1 MEYSKIFVILC
12 FKSKSMRNRLLI
24 FSLVLSVSGFSQQ
37 KNKVIPVDKSIL
49 RLTEDTVDRPEL
61 LVKKS
66 QDFDYR
72 IVTNKVTN
80 KRDTVMVIKDLFV
93 EKKRKHKN

>member
-1 MEYSKIFVILC
+1 
-12 FKSKSMRNRLLI
+12 MRNRLLI

>member
-1 MEYSKIFVILC
+1 
-12 FKSKSMRNRLLI
+12 MRNRLLI
-24 FSLVLSVSGFSQQ
+24 FSLILSVSGFSQQ

-66 QDFDYR
+66 QDFDYT
-72 IVTNKVTN
+72 IVINKMTNK
-80 KRDTVMVIKDLFV
+80 KDTVMVDRSLFV
-93 EKKRKHKN
+93 DKKRKPKN